1 MRTWIVIIICL
12 LPASLLGQGNRE
24 LSLQN
29 AIDSALQNNYGI
41 IVQRM
46 NTEIAETQNNWG
58 NAGGL
63 PTVSFTGAGSEYW
76 GFSDADQNQTSSLSG
91 TVDLSWTIFRGFSAR
106 ISKEKFDELENLSQG
121 TLNVIV
127 ENTLIAVMFNYYQAL
142 LNLEYIRIGEELV
155 ALSRDR
161 YTYEE
166 EKARLGASGTYN
178 LLQAKNAFLEDQS
191 SLLSAEAAYRAA
203 IRSMNYYMGVDLD
216 LEYELTGALESINEE
231 YELATLEERMLGNN
245 YTLQNQYL
253 NLKMAQLDVRQAKSG
268 YYPTLS
274 VGASGGYSS
283 SDTEYDLYTDLNSS
297 SSGWSTGMSVALS
310 YTIYNGGVRKQGLQ
324 VARMQEEVS
333 EVETRDMEQELRMT
347 LRQELDTYEVRQKQ
361 RTLAEENLAAAELNL
376 ELSRE
381 RYQNGTINSFNF
393 RDVQQIYMNAAVNY
407 QNSIFEVI
415 ESYNAIL
422 RLTGGIVDQYG
433 A

>member
-1 MRTWIVIIICL
+1 MRTRIVIIICL
-12 LPASLLGQGNRE
+12 LPTLLMGQENRE
-24 LSLQN
+24 LSLQS

-41 IVQRM
+41 VVQKI
-46 NTEIAETQNNWG
+46 NTDIAETQNSWG
-58 NAGGL
+58 SAGAL
-63 PTVSFTGAGSEYW
+63 PSVSFVGAGSENW
-76 GFSDADQNQTSSLSG
+76 GFNDADQNQTSSLNGS
-91 TVDLSWTIFRGFSAR
+91 VDLNWTIFRGFSAR
-106 ISKEKFDELENLSQG
+106 ISKERFDELENLSQG

-127 ENTLIAVMFNYYQAL
+127 ENTLIAVMYNYYQAL
-142 LNLEYIRIGEELV
+142 LNREYIRIGEELV
-155 ALSRDR
+155 ALSQDR
-161 YTYEE
+161 FIYEQ
-166 EKARLGASGTYN
+166 EKANLGASTTYI

-191 SLLSAEAAYRAA
+191 NLLSVEAAYRAA
-203 IRSMNYYMGVDLD
+203 VRQMNYYMGVDLD
-216 LEYELTGALESINEE
+216 LEYVLTEAFESTKEA
-231 YELATLEERMLGNN
+231 YELSALEERMLGNN
-245 YTLQNQYL
+245 FTLQNQYL

-283 SDTEYDLYTDLNSS
+283 SNTEYEKFTDLNSS
-297 SSGWSTGMSVALS
+297 ISGLSTGVSVSLS
-310 YTIYNGGVRKQGLQ
+310 YTFYNGGVRKQGLQ
-324 VARMQEEVS
+324 VARMQEEIT
-333 EVETRDMEQELRMT
+333 EVQTKDMEQELRMT

-393 RDVQQIYMNAAVNY
+393 RDVQQIYMNAAVRY
-407 QNSIFEVI
+407 QNATFSVI

-433 A
+433 V